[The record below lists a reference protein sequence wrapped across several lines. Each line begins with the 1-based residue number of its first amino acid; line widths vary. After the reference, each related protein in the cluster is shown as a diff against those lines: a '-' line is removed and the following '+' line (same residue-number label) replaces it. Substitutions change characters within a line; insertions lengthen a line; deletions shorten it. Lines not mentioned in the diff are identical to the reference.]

1 MKILYCLQHILG
13 YVVVFITY
21 LVITLLITIPVLL
34 GVLLNGLWYFIS
46 VITIPLAILVT
57 ALIVSIKEI
66 FKLNLNS

>member
-1 MKILYCLQHILG
+1 MKILQFIWYITG
-13 YVVVFITY
+13 YL
-21 LVITLLITIPVLL
+21 LVCFVYLLIIALITVPVVL
-34 GVLLNGLWYFIS
+34 GILLNELWYFIS